1 MTFRQQRPPGCRH
14 SSGPLRWI
22 LCMSGHR
29 VWRKE
34 TVMGNARWARVSGP
48 LAPYAEGYRI
58 ELQRLGYTPSS
69 TEFKVNEMSH
79 LSRWLEGN
87 GLGVGDVATATVVAF
102 LTRVP
107 TLRAMKP
114 LLEWLFIQGV
124 IGTDPP
130 PPRRAVDDLMD
141 DYRRW
146 MVTERAL
153 AARTVW
159 RYEATARRFLVGR
172 VKTAEATGA
181 KSLTGQAVTAFL
193 LAEASRGLA
202 RGSLQGRVAEL
213 RSLLRFLHW
222 KGLTDSALT
231 ESVPPV
237 PGWKDSAVPPRL
249 ATAAVRTLVDSC
261 NRATPTGMRD
271 FAMLLLLS
279 RLGLRAAEVARL
291 ELDDVDWRA
300 GEFVVRGKARR
311 EDRLPLPTD
320 VGEALSVYLVQA
332 RPRVESRTVFL
343 TVAAPPRLLW
353 PTTVSQMVRRQ
364 CVRAGLPPVR
374 AHRLRHALATDLLD
388 HGVALPKIAQVLRQR
403 DLATTAGYAKVDY
416 SALREL
422 ALPWPAVP

>member
-1 MTFRQQRPPGCRH
+1 
-14 SSGPLRWI
+14 
-22 LCMSGHR
+22 
-29 VWRKE
+29 
-34 TVMGNARWARVSGP
+34 MGNARWARVSGP

-102 LTRVP
+102 LTDWGVGVGRVP

-343 TVAAPPRLLW
+343 TVAAPPRPLW
-353 PTTVSQMVRRQ
+353 PTTVSQMVWRQ